1 MSRKRSAEDGGG
13 TAFYK
18 KSTWDDL
25 DRYAHKSGR
34 LNDRTGVSQSF
45 ISAPDRPK
53 VKVPRI
59 GPAVED
65 KDGEADG
72 NVLAGVLAAGAGT
85 ALAATL
91 GGAGYAYRSDI
102 AEAAKQARAS
112 IDRARIRAR
121 VGSATEQIRSTLRRY
136 GTGRSGLS
144 EPLIS
149 PKPVGGRRVDAYN
162 MDEHIGPQNRPQKRL
177 NQADDRAVRAEN
189 LPKSNPGRGVGG
201 QLSDMR
207 NKRVGAG
214 EGPQAQ
220 RMKAYEE
227 FLREMPTV
235 EELQAINSRLPP
247 ERIAKIHEAYVKAV
261 NSGQIQSGHAKNIAD
276 LKQKIADYKPTA
288 EALQEEAQRIR
299 NLTPS
304 QKAEMTRTQAAVGQK
319 VVKNDDIRQRKGARA
334 AAVKDALNKADDF
347 RRPTRADI
355 RKGMAKG
362 ARGVAPML
370 GTMVG
375 ESVADALIG
384 DDDDGNLSA
393 MEMAEHH
400 GMKATAGGAGA
411 GLFAAAAGVG
421 GVAATAAGAGI
432 GVGLLASEGVGAAM
446 DETDAFGQGE
456 TQIISSG
463 VGMGVG
469 GATTEVVATL
479 AAGSALD
486 AAAIGAAGV
495 GAGLAAA
502 GFASVAYV
510 ANEYEADHGRA
521 DHVELYKGHAEARK
535 AGHGQGA
542 QSHVAAGSVGLGKEA
557 DAQLYKTVEAVAE
570 PTSAAIRG
578 AGSAI
583 ETATAPIGKALG
595 IGG

>member
-13 TAFYK
+13 TEFYK
-18 KSTWDDL
+18 KSTWDNL
-25 DRYAHKSGR
+25 DRYAHKSDR
-34 LNDRTGVSQSF
+34 LNDRTGVSQNF
-45 ISAPDRPK
+45 ISAPERPK
-53 VKVPRI
+53 TKAPRI
-59 GPAVED
+59 GPAVQD
-65 KDGEADG
+65 RDGEADG
-72 NVLAGVLAAGAGT
+72 SVLAGGLAVGAGT

-91 GGAGYAYRSDI
+91 GGAGYAYRDDI
-102 AEAAKQARAS
+102 ADAAKRARAS
-112 IDRARIRAR
+112 NDRTRIRDR
-121 VGSATEQIRSTLRRY
+121 VRSVTEQIRSTLRRQ

-149 PKPVGGRRVDAYN
+149 PKPVDAHN
-162 MDEHIGPQNRPQKRL
+162 IEEHIGPENRPQKRL
-177 NQADDRAVRAEN
+177 NQADDIVVRTEM
-189 LPKSNPGRGVGG
+189 LPKSNPGRGDGER
-201 QLSDMR
+201 LRNMR
-207 NKRVGAG
+207 NRRVGAG